1 MRPSFH
7 ERSALTSDFD
17 AIRIS
22 LASPDKILS
31 WSHGEV
37 TKPETIN
44 YRTFKPERD
53 GLFCA
58 KIFGPITD
66 WECLCGK
73 YKRMKHRGVICD
85 KCGVEVTQAKVRRE
99 RLGHITLAT
108 PVSHVWFF
116 KGLPSRIG
124 HLLDISLRD
133 LERVL
138 YFEAYVVVDPGETE
152 LKQNQLLNEEQYRKA
167 REEHQHRFKAQM
179 GAEAIKELLKRV
191 NVERLA
197 IELREKMRTEQ
208 SAQKKL
214 KHAKRLKVVDSFR
227 KSSNRPE
234 WMILDVIPVIPPE
247 LRPLVPLDGGRF
259 ATSDLNDLYRRVIN
273 RNNRLK
279 KLMEL
284 KAPDVII
291 RNEKRMLQEA
301 VDALFDNGRR
311 GRVLRGA
318 NNRPL
323 KSLSDTLKGKQG
335 RFRQNLL
342 GKRVDYSGRSVIVV
356 GPELKLHQCGLPK
369 KMALEL
375 FKPFIYNKLEERQ
388 LVATIKQAKEM
399 VEMQRPEVWDILEE
413 VIREH
418 PVLLNRAPTLH
429 RLGIQAFEPVLVEG
443 KAIRIHPLVCTAFN
457 ADFDGDQMAVHIPL
471 SPEAQIEA
479 SVLMLSSN
487 NILSPAHGA
496 PIAIPSQ
503 DIVLGCYYLTKAKS
517 GARGEGRA
525 FANPDDVMLALEA
538 GEVETLSPIR
548 LRYTG
553 ELQDLTASHDDQ
565 DVLRTEVQTVVS
577 RIINT
582 TVGRVILN
590 QTIPAEMPF
599 VNGLLKKKGLQQLV
613 QSCYL
618 RFGLE
623 KTVEMLDALKHLGFT
638 YATRSGLSIGIDD
651 LIIPK
656 EKAQLVTNAR
666 NEVIKVESQY
676 LEGAI
681 TNGERY
687 NKVIAIWS
695 EATEDIANAM
705 FGEMESIDKE
715 GRQFNPVY
723 IMADSGAR
731 GSKQQI
737 RQLAGMRGLMA
748 KPSGEIIETPITAN
762 FREGLAVMEYFISTH
777 GARKGLADTALK
789 TADSGYLTRRLVD
802 VAQDVIIHE
811 EDCGTVDG
819 IEARA
824 IVESGEIIEPLRDRI
839 MGRVTLERITDPFT
853 GDTIVDVNQVM
864 DEALSSAI
872 QDAGIEKVKIR
883 SVLTCASRRG
893 VCAKCYGRDLA
904 TGKMVELG
912 QAVGVIA
919 AQSIGEPGTQLTM
932 RTFHIGGTASR
943 VSAESTLEARNSG
956 TVRFHGLQV
965 VTAKDGNLVVMN
977 RAGSLVVQDQKGRDR
992 ERYPIVYGARLKV
1005 KDGQAVEEGQVLV
1018 EWDPYTFS
1026 ILTED
1031 AGQIRFKDILEGIT
1045 VHEEVDEVTGLSRLI
1060 IVDSPDEKKQPAVE
1074 IKNKDGKIT
1083 RKYHMPVH
1091 AHLMVQDGEN
1101 VSAGDVLAKIPR
1113 ETTKTKDITGG
1124 LPRVV
1129 ELFEA
1134 RKPRETA
1141 VISEIDG
1148 VVKHGGIVKGQRKI
1162 IIVPD
1167 EPGAEPR
1174 EYALPRGV
1182 HVNVQEGE
1190 RVRAGEPLMDGP
1202 SNPHDILNVL
1212 GEKALQAYLVNEI
1225 QEVYRLQGVNINDKH
1240 IEVIAR
1246 QMMRWVKIED
1256 VGDTEFLVDEQVD
1269 KFRFL
1274 EENERVLGEGG
1285 RPAQGRPL
1293 LLGIT
1298 KASLSTD
1305 SFISAAS
1312 FQETTRVLTEA
1323 SISGKVDKLRG
1334 LKENVTMGR
1343 LIPAGTGFEFYRHVQ
1358 IPPDE
1363 PPPPPPPAQPSDDE
1377 LELERDMEY
1386 FVEPDEAL
1394 VPRTGDASD

>member
-22 LASPDKILS
+22 LASPDKIIS

-99 RLGHITLAT
+99 RLGHIALAT

-152 LKQNQLLNEEQYRKA
+152 LKPNQLLSEEQFRKA
-167 REEHQHRFKAQM
+167 REEHGPKFRAQM

-191 NVERLA
+191 NIEKLA
-197 IELREKMRTEQ
+197 VELRDKMRTEQ
-208 SAQKKL
+208 SAQKRL
-214 KHAKRLKVVDSFR
+214 KFAKRLKVVDSFR

-375 FKPFIYNKLEERQ
+375 FKPFIYNKLEERG

-399 VEMQRPEVWDILEE
+399 VELQRSEVWDILEE

-487 NILSPAHGA
+487 NILSPAHGS

-503 DIVLGCYYLTKAKS
+503 DIVLGIYYLTKAKS
-517 GARGEGRA
+517 GAKGEGRA
-525 FANPDDVMLALEA
+525 FGNSDDVMLALEA
-538 GEVETLSPIR
+538 GELETLSPIR
-548 LRYTG
+548 LRFSG
-553 ELQDLTASHDDQ
+553 ELQDLTAARDDQ
-565 DVLRTEVQTVVS
+565 DVLRTEIQAVQNK
-577 RIINT
+577 ILNT

-590 QTIPAEMPF
+590 EQLPAGMPY

-618 RFGLE
+618 KFGLE
-623 KTVEMLDALKHLGFT
+623 RTVEMLDSLKNLGFT
-638 YATRSGLSIGIDD
+638 YATKSGLSIGIDD

-656 EKAQLVTNAR
+656 EKVSLVDKAR
-666 NEVIKVESQY
+666 EEVIKVESQY

-705 FGEMESIDKE
+705 FSEMEEIDRD

-748 KPSGEIIETPITAN
+748 KPSGEIIETPITSN
-762 FREGLAVMEYFISTH
+762 FREGLEVMQYFISTH

-802 VAQDVIIHE
+802 VAQDVIISE
-811 EDCGTVDG
+811 LDCGTLDG
-819 IEARA
+819 IESRA

-839 MGRVTLERITDPFT
+839 IGRVTLERITDPFT
-853 GDTIVDVNQVM
+853 GDTIIDVN
-864 DEALSSAI
+864 DEITEDLAGEI
-872 QDAGIEKVKIR
+872 QDSGIEKVKIR
-883 SVLTCASRRG
+883 SVLTCAARRG

-943 VSAESTLEARNSG
+943 VSEQSTLEARNAG
-956 TVRFHGLQV
+956 TVRFQGLQV
-965 VTAKDGNLVVMN
+965 VQAKDANLVVMN
-977 RAGSLVVQDQKGRDR
+977 RSGSLVVQDAKGRDR

-1005 KDGQAVEEGQVLV
+1005 KEGEAIEQGQVLV

-1026 ILTED
+1026 ILTEE
-1031 AGQIRFKDILEGIT
+1031 AGQVRFKDILEGIT
-1045 VHEEVDEVTGLSRLI
+1045 VHEEVDEVTGLSRFI

-1074 IKNKDGKIT
+1074 IKAKDGRIA

-1148 VVKHGGIVKGQRKI
+1148 LVKHGGIVKGQRKI

-1212 GEKALQAYLVNEI
+1212 GEKALQSYLVNEI

-1274 EENERVLGEGG
+1274 EENERVISDGG

-1323 SISGKVDKLRG
+1323 SISGKVDHLRG

-1343 LIPAGTGFEFYRHVQ
+1343 LIPAGTGFEYYRQVR

-1363 PPPPPPPAQPSDDE
+1363 PPPPPAPPQPSDDE

-1386 FVEPDEAL
+1386 FVEPEEAL
-1394 VPRTGDASD
+1394 GARGETIE